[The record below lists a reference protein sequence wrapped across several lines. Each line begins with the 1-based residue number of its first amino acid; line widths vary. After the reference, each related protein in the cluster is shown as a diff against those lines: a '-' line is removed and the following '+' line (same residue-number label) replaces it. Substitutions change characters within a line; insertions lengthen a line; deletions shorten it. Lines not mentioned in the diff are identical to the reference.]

1 MFFREEWSLTYTFV
15 IICFLTLRLSSSQ
28 NCPTKSLEDVVI
40 DIQSSL
46 SKGIRGNEPIRTLT
60 QEDCI
65 NSCCSTKNIT
75 GDKACNLMIF
85 DTRKTARQPNC
96 YLFFCPS
103 EEACPLKPAK
113 GLMTYRIIREFLTVA
128 RTNSPSPELTREDS
142 LIRGQSSRR
151 IPPTT
156 PAVTGYSKPTDSFW
170 RDAFSQKLG
179 SSDHLE
185 KLVKIGQASTLFPV
199 YKEKGH
205 PQSSQPVSKQ
215 KIAHPLPKHVTT
227 LPATVTIA
235 SLPTTSAPPKPA
247 FASLPT
253 TSAPPKPAF
262 ASLPTTSA
270 PPKPAFASLPTTSAP
285 PKPAFASLPTTS
297 APPKPA
303 FASLPTT
310 SAPPKPA
317 FASLPTTSA
326 PPKPAFAS
334 LPTTSA
340 PPKPAFA
347 SLPTTSAPPKPA
359 FASLPTTS
367 APPKP
372 AFASLPTTSAP
383 PKPAFASLPTTSAPP
398 KPAFASLPTTSAPP
412 KPAFASLPTTS
423 APPKPQTTNAPLIPS
438 MTSEPEVAT
447 SALSLALGKSQ
458 PPTSLLSTILTSAA
472 VTPKARQATA
482 AVSNTISEAPM
493 DWKSPPET
501 VPFREISIL
510 PSDTEAASN
519 PPTLSLSAVDFSAT
533 TLPTSNVDFSAT
545 NKAASQKDEKA
556 KPGGSSLNSVPESQH
571 GLPFEKWLLVG
582 TLLFGVLFL
591 AIGLVL
597 LGRMFSES
605 LHRRRYSRLDYL
617 INGIYVDI

>member
-310 SAPPKPA
+310 SAPPKP
-317 FASLPTTSA
+317 
-326 PPKPAFAS
+326 
-334 LPTTSA
+334 
-340 PPKPAFA
+340 
-347 SLPTTSAPPKPA
+347 
-359 FASLPTTS
+359 
-367 APPKP
+367 
-372 AFASLPTTSAP
+372 
-383 PKPAFASLPTTSAPP
+383 
-398 KPAFASLPTTSAPP
+398 
-412 KPAFASLPTTS
+412 
-423 APPKPQTTNAPLIPS
+423 QTTNAPLIPS